1 MAFIQNSLLLLYH
14 HQLILPRR
22 DSGDWFRHVFRELNT
37 RADEAARVAY
47 THNKPHSTISDFPI
61 QTCQRIR
68 AAFDGGR
75 QQDIASIGWVLEA
88 STCSDDSVPWR
99 RIATAGVPF
108 GDRTVPEAEL
118 AAACEVVMAIAAFL
132 SGAIE
137 IDSTSGLVAGPAL
150 TRFPFWRQPQFDR

>member
-1 MAFIQNSLLLLYH
+1 MKTEENQRKPKENKRGGVPPPVFSVGFLWFSSGFACFSLVFLSFALEPKQNQATTNEIH
-14 HQLILPRR
+14 
-22 DSGDWFRHVFRELNT
+22 
-37 RADEAARVAY
+37 
-47 THNKPHSTISDFPI
+47 
-61 QTCQRIR
+61 TCQRIR

-99 RIATAGVPF
+99 RIATAGVPY

-150 TRFPFWRQPQFDR
+150 TRFPCWRQPQFDR